1 MRFLSM
7 VKSVEGGGKM
17 PPPEM
22 FEEVEKWAE
31 QAEKDGTMVLRG
43 GLLPTAAS
51 VRVRIDGGQ
60 IRVLDGPYAEGKEV
74 IGGFSVLQYASKQ
87 EAIDAAV
94 AFMELTRRLWPEWEG
109 ECELRQMWG
118 PEDFAPPQD
127 GAGAR

>member
-7 VKSVEGGGKM
+7 VRSVEGGGKM

-43 GLLPTAAS
+43 GLFPSAAT
-51 VRVRIDGGQ
+51 VRVRLDDGQ

-74 IGGFSVLQYASKQ
+74 IGGFSVLELKSKQ
-87 EAIDAAV
+87 EAIDATV
-94 AFMELTRRLWPEWEG
+94 AFMELTRRLWPEWQG

-118 PEDFAPPQD
+118 PEDFAPPQS
-127 GAGAR
+127 